1 MAGGKMDDYEKLK
14 YVALGLWGLSLCLPG
29 YQTTGAVGTWYG
41 GMILL
46 LAPIAF
52 LQPLAS
58 LALYANIPFW
68 LALILRDG
76 KASIILMWL
85 MVIPLFFM
93 DSIAEPD
100 FFSPSFYEYFTLDA
114 RYPIIAWGWGAVL
127 WLLSFFVL
135 TYARLLRDKP
145 DSKNRARHLGWRC
158 AALLILCA
166 ALHLWQFSQLN
177 DAQKAWLGWGMAFA
191 TANID
196 MPPSHNPV
204 PGY

>member
-1 MAGGKMDDYEKLK
+1 MGIVIMSA
-14 YVALGLWGLSLCLPG
+14 GLSNHWRSRHLVWRHDFITRAHRLSA
-29 YQTTGAVGTWYG
+29 TTGE
-41 GMILL
+41 
-46 LAPIAF
+46 PR
-52 LQPLAS
+52 PLCQHT
-58 LALYANIPFW
+58 L

-177 DAQKAWLGWGMAFA
+177 DAQKARLGWGMAFA

-196 MPPSHNPV
+196 MPPSHNPA

>member
-85 MVIPLFFM
+85 MVI
-93 DSIAEPD
+93 
-100 FFSPSFYEYFTLDA
+100 TLSH
-114 RYPIIAWGWGAVL
+114 Y
-127 WLLSFFVL
+127 
-135 TYARLLRDKP
+135 RLG
-145 DSKNRARHLGWRC
+145 LGRRIV
-158 AALLILCA
+158 ALILFCID
-166 ALHLWQFSQLN
+166 LRP
-177 DAQKAWLGWGMAFA
+177 FA
-191 TANID
+191 TRQAR
-196 MPPSHNPV
+196 
-204 PGY
+204 